1 MVNGVGIIRVMTDDV
16 EKMKQCSLLRLE
28 IAPERI
34 HFLKFILEGYDGLAI
49 MSTID
54 ARQGIVEI
62 HYPPEVESDLNI
74 LLHHIKPQIE
84 KNTAKDLT
92 P

>member
-1 MVNGVGIIRVMTDDV
+1 MVNGVGINRVMTGDV
-16 EKMKQCSLLRLE
+16 EKMKQCSVMRME

-54 ARQGIVEI
+54 SRQGIVEI
-62 HYPPEVESDLNI
+62 YYPGEVESDLKK
-74 LLHHIKPQIE
+74 LLHQIRPQIV
-84 KNTAKDLT
+84 KNTPQELR

>member
-1 MVNGVGIIRVMTDDV
+1 MTGDV

-28 IAPERI
+28 ITPERI

-62 HYPPEVESDLNI
+62 YYPPEVENDLNK
-74 LLHHIKPQIE
+74 LLRHIKPQIE

>member
-1 MVNGVGIIRVMTDDV
+1 MVNGVGIKRVMTGDV

-28 IAPERI
+28 ITPERI

-62 HYPPEVESDLNI
+62 YYPGEVESDLKK
-74 LLHHIKPQIE
+74 LLHHIRPQIV
-84 KNTAKDLT
+84 KNTSKD
-92 P
+92 PMP

>member
-1 MVNGVGIIRVMTDDV
+1 MTGDV
-16 EKMKQCSLLRLE
+16 EKMKQCSVMRLE

-54 ARQGIVEI
+54 SRQGIVEI
-62 HYPPEVESDLNI
+62 YYPGEVESDLKK
-74 LLHHIKPQIE
+74 LLHQIRPQIV
-84 KNTAKDLT
+84 KNTAQELM

>member
-1 MVNGVGIIRVMTDDV
+1 MVNGVGINRVMTGDV

-28 IAPERI
+28 ITPERI

-62 HYPPEVESDLNI
+62 YYPPEVESDLKK
-74 LLHHIKPQIE
+74 LLHHIRPQIV
-84 KNTAKDLT
+84 KNTSKD
-92 P
+92 PMP